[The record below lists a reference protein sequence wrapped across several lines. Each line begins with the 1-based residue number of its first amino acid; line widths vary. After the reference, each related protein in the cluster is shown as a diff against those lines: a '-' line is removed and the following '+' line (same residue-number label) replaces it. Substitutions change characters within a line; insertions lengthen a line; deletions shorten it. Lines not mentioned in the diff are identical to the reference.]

1 MVLEKI
7 LDGTVDLNGYI
18 MMFPIIIIVYI
29 ISSSFMMQDMGGL
42 IYIFGILLTLLNVYA
57 MSSMSNSTKAT
68 LKNYKSGDWTKSGFC
83 YIGLPLINQKYNNV
97 SPNAAIIIF
106 TLFFFLMGDIA
117 NNIREMKNPFGFS
130 YFLFLNKPWLIVF
143 FCGMFALNVLAERMY
158 RCNYYEGL
166 DYFVGGGA
174 VGLFSGLLIMVFFLA
189 VGMKNNLQTNSFL
202 QNASSC
208 VVPSKKMFQCDNV
221 SLDDDRVY
229 FLRTDEL
236 KESPYCDSIIPGDV
250 DTYNIST
257 LKNYGTYDKIII
269 TGKTMV
275 YFYEKEN
282 RKGRVV
288 IIDKYGK
295 MKGKGDFET
304 SETDQTETRQIS
316 WAALITKFTT
326 DWPAMKNTFEGPQ
339 SILIHKEY

>member
-29 ISSSFMMQDMGGL
+29 ISSSFMMQDMCGL

-143 FCGMFALNVLAERMY
+143 FCGMFALNILAERMY
-158 RCNYYEGL
+158 SCNYY
-166 DYFVGGGA
+166 DSI
-174 VGLFSGLLIMVFFLA
+174 GLFCGRGGS
-189 VGMKNNLQTNSFL
+189 
-202 QNASSC
+202 
-208 VVPSKKMFQCDNV
+208 
-221 SLDDDRVY
+221 R
-229 FLRTDEL
+229 
-236 KESPYCDSIIPGDV
+236 IIFGF
-250 DTYNIST
+250 I
-257 LKNYGTYDKIII
+257 NYGL
-269 TGKTMV
+269 
-275 YFYEKEN
+275 FFSSRYEK
-282 RKGRVV
+282 
-288 IIDKYGK
+288 
-295 MKGKGDFET
+295 
-304 SETDQTETRQIS
+304 
-316 WAALITKFTT
+316 
-326 DWPAMKNTFEGPQ
+326 
-339 SILIHKEY
+339 